1 MKKLL
6 SLFLAFVMLLGI
18 LPTGAFAAA
27 TDESPMRAFELDPAG
42 TTAWSGGEESLTVYT
57 TQNGTVQA
65 TEIPAGEPF
74 ALLEDTG
81 GDRLEIGYTE
91 GGWTGGMLE
100 NTGWVDK
107 EEILVNL
114 PDLLPSIAYIRMNT
128 EKQFNSRLTRF
139 EYVIPCP
146 YGEAERLARLQA
158 EAMDGGETLMVRM
171 EGQTV
176 TVNRA
181 IGDSTSLETYSLDGE
196 NYQKYSKWAEVASAD
211 SGTFAYQLP

>member
-42 TTAWSGGEESLTVYT
+42 TTAWSRGEEPITVYT

-114 PDLLPSIAYIRMNT
+114 PDLLPSIA
-128 EKQFNSRLTRF
+128 
-139 EYVIPCP
+139 
-146 YGEAERLARLQA
+146 
-158 EAMDGGETLMVRM
+158 
-171 EGQTV
+171 
-176 TVNRA
+176 
-181 IGDSTSLETYSLDGE
+181 
-196 NYQKYSKWAEVASAD
+196 
-211 SGTFAYQLP
+211 